1 MPDTVPNQLS
11 SLPYF
16 REYLDTVLRPRVER
30 ALTEVRAQLSE
41 SVLTEVVRI
50 ISEEQSGDVP
60 DDAVRTLLEQTLGL
74 QIRVEAV
81 AVFANEPDERAE
93 MNVADE
99 SNDGS
104 VERVEVRRRGGPGG
118 RPLIN
123 AVLRGDAGS
132 R

>member
-16 REYLDTVLRPRVER
+16 REYLDAVLRPRVER

-41 SVLTEVVRI
+41 SALNEVVRI

-60 DDAVRTLLEQTLGL
+60 DAVVRTLLEQTLGL

-81 AVFANEPDERAE
+81 AVFANEPGERAE

-99 SNDGS
+99 SSDGS

>member
-1 MPDTVPNQLS
+1 MPDTAPNQLS

-99 SNDGS
+99 
-104 VERVEVRRRGGPGG
+104 
-118 RPLIN
+118 
-123 AVLRGDAGS
+123 
-132 R
+132 